1 MMRRAGHDG
10 IAGAAPV
17 AAVASEHAVRLVGTG
32 DEVTFGRDPAAGVRI
47 GAAPVRDPGVPRCAG
62 RIVVEGEGVVVENL
76 ATDRCL
82 RVVPDGGQAEALPPA
97 GRTRPRTRSFAVL
110 VDGDLATHELLVSAA
125 DGGGLHLRE
134 AQRRLLDAYAEPVE
148 HGDLVPTHEEVA
160 AALGLPTAAVRA
172 RCHELRG
179 ELRLAGVEVR
189 ALGDVREEVVDAWT
203 RLPH

>member
-1 MMRRAGHDG
+1 VTFAPRGRSGSARRQRTIASALGKRAGQTW
-10 IAGAAPV
+10 
-17 AAVASEHAVRLVGTG
+17 SWMVGG
-32 DEVTFGRDPAAGVRI
+32 KKSKAFRVE
-47 GAAPVRDPGVPRCAG
+47 
-62 RIVVEGEGVVVENL
+62 VEGEGVVVENL

-160 AALGLPTAAVRA
+160 AALGLPIAAVRA